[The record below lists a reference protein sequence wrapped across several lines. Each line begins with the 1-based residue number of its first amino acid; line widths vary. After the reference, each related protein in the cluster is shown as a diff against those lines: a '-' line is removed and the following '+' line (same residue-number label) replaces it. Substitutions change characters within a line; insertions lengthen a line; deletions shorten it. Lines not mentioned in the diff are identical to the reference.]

1 MSIKNSNKSLFKISK
16 INSIAYYDLKKQ
28 TMDLK
33 FDNSWIMI
41 FTQKGNCTFL
51 VNGKC
56 YDARENNGYIFLANK
71 HEIKTY
77 ENTLRSCKIFIIS
90 FSVTGIDKSIDTYT
104 EVYSWKKDE
113 YLLSLIAK
121 EVKKAYMLTCGN
133 EIRDFKLKSDVFI
146 GAYQVI
152 SIYIEQLLISVF
164 ENKALK
170 EKYFSQNKKN
180 TELITKINNY
190 LIKNTDKKLTNA
202 DICEKFNYSVS
213 ALNKLFKE
221 YFDRTLHDH
230 FLYLKIE
237 AAKKILRE
245 EKITV
250 NKISDSLCFSDSH
263 NFSKTF
269 KKYTGITPNDYINK
283 IKNDWRR

>member
-1 MSIKNSNKSLFKISK
+1 MNDKNSNKSLFKISK
-16 INSIAYYDLKKQ
+16 INSIAYFDLKEQ
-28 TMDLK
+28 ILDLK
-33 FDNSWIMI
+33 FENSWVMI

-51 VNGKC
+51 VNDKS
-56 YDARENNGYIFLANK
+56 YDIRENSGYIFLTNEI
-71 HEIKTY
+71 EIKTC
-77 ENTLRSCKIFIIS
+77 EKTLKSNKIFVIS
-90 FSVTGIDKSIDTYT
+90 FSVTGVDRSINACSGI
-104 EVYSWKKDE
+104 YSWKKDE

-121 EVKKAYMLTCGN
+121 ELKMAYMLTCGN
-133 EIRDFKLKSDVFI
+133 EIKDFKLKSETFI

-164 ENKALK
+164 ENRALK
-170 EKYFSQNKKN
+170 EKFFSQNKKN
-180 TELITKINNY
+180 TELITTINDY
-190 LIKNTDKKLTNA
+190 LIKNTDKKLTNT

-221 YFDRTLHDH
+221 YFDRTLHEH

-245 EKITV
+245 EKTTV
-250 NKISDSLCFSDSH
+250 NKISDSLCFSDPQ